1 MVRFIDRTRGNGP
14 GKRMMALSIVLMLMS
29 GMWACDPE
37 PTSAPPGASAPAEPG
52 NPSVP
57 AQPVTRQTRDTYQF
71 YCAQCH
77 GLKGKGDGINARFLT
92 VPPRDHTKTDYLET
106 RSDAQLFDAIKLGGL
121 AVGRAPCMPAWGH
134 TFNDDTIRSL
144 VRHIRELCHCEA
156 F

>member
-1 MVRFIDRTRGNGP
+1 
-14 GKRMMALSIVLMLMS
+14 
-29 GMWACDPE
+29 MWACNQE
-37 PTSAPPGASAPAEPG
+37 PTPPPPPPVAAPHAGPATPSAR
-52 NPSVP
+52 
-57 AQPVTRQTRDTYQF
+57 AQPVTQQTRDTYQF
-71 YCAQCH
+71 YCTQCH

-106 RSDAQLFDAIKLGGL
+106 RSDEQLFNAIKLGGL

-144 VRHIRELCHCEA
+144 VRHIRELCQCEA